1 MSPDY
6 NKTIQTVLFRTAA
19 KYPDAI
25 AIDYMN
31 TKISYKKLRSE
42 VEKCAAAMEKIGIK
56 PGDRVTIC
64 LPNIPQ
70 SVIAFYA
77 TLAVGATANMIHP
90 LSAGPEIEFAVN
102 VANSNCLF
110 VLDGFFDKTSG
121 INCPT
126 LKNIIYSSAGDYLAP
141 LTKAGFW
148 LTQGRKIP
156 KITNKEGVISWT
168 AFMKNAGPAAPKA
181 AAPTAGAAA
190 PTAAANPDPKSE
202 AVILYSGG
210 TSGKQKGIQ
219 LSHYNINAL
228 SALTIQHGCPTLGK
242 GDKML
247 AVLPMFHGF
256 GLGVCIHSSIY
267 AGATIVLVPRFNA
280 DICAGL
286 IKKKKPAVIVGVPTL
301 YEALLRNNRMKNVDC
316 SCLKGAFAGGDSL
329 PYEIKMAF
337 DECLRQNNSPVLL
350 REGYGLT
357 ECVTASA
364 LTPNDDYRKSSVGL
378 PYTGITYKII
388 STENDNGPYTPLEP
402 MTDGEIALKGP
413 TVMLGY
419 LNEPEE
425 TSKVL
430 RVHEDGDVWLHT
442 GDLGYM
448 DKDGFIYFKS
458 RIKRMIK
465 CKGYSVYPSQ
475 IEAVINAHP
484 KVSMSC
490 VIGVEDS
497 YEMNKLK
504 AFIVL
509 KEGVDRTDPE
519 ALRKEFFTYFGEN
532 IARFSQPKIIEFKD
546 SLPMT
551 KVGKIAYTQLK

>member
-1 MSPDY
+1 MSPDF
-6 NKTIQTVLFRTAA
+6 NITIPAVLRKAA
-19 KYPDAI
+19 KANPGVT
-25 AIDYMN
+25 AIDYMS
-31 TKISYKKLRSE
+31 TKISYRKLLE
-42 VEKCAAAMEKIGIK
+42 LVDKCADSLLAIGVK
-56 PGDRVTIC
+56 PGSRVTIC

-77 TLAVGATANMIHP
+77 VLSIGAVANMIHP

-102 VANSNCLF
+102 VAKSNCLF
-110 VLDGFFDKTSG
+110 VLDSFYDKTIG

-126 LKNIIYSSAGDYLAP
+126 LNTIIYSSAGDYLAP
-141 LTKAGFW
+141 ITKFGFW
-148 LTQGRKIP
+148 LTQGRKIQ
-156 KITNKEGVISWT
+156 KIGEKQGVMSWNT
-168 AFMKNAGPAAPKA
+168 FMTGAGDTLSQEKSES
-181 AAPTAGAAA
+181 
-190 PTAAANPDPKSE
+190 DPKQE

-219 LSHYNINAL
+219 LSHCNINAL
-228 SALTIQHGCPTLGK
+228 AKLTIQHGCPTLSA

-247 AVLPMFHGF
+247 AILPMFHGF
-256 GLGVCIHSSIY
+256 GLGVCIHSSVY

-280 DICAGL
+280 DVCAKL

-301 YEALLRNNRMKNVDC
+301 YEALLRNNRMRNVDC
-316 SCLKGAFAGGDSL
+316 SCLKGAFAGGDTL
-329 PYEIKMAF
+329 PYEIKTAF
-337 DECLRQNNSPVLL
+337 DKCLKENNSSVLL

-364 LTPNDDYRKSSVGL
+364 LTPGDDYRKGSVGL
-378 PYTGITYKII
+378 PYEGIAYKIVALDC
-388 STENDNGPYTPLEP
+388 ENGPYTPLP
-402 MTDGEIALKGP
+402 AMTDGEIVLKGP

-425 TSKVL
+425 TARVL
-430 RVHEDGDVWLHT
+430 RIHEDGDTWLHT

-448 DKDGFIYFKS
+448 DQDGFIYFKS

-465 CKGYSVYPSQ
+465 CRGYSIYPSQ
-475 IEAVINAHP
+475 IEAVLNAHP

-497 YEMNKLK
+497 YEMTKLK

-509 KEGVDRTDPE
+509 KENVDKSDTNL
-519 ALRKEFFTYFGEN
+519 LREEFFQYCREN
-532 IARFSQPKIIEFKD
+532 IAKFSQPKIIEFPE

>member
-1 MSPDY
+1 MSSDY
-6 NKTIQTVLFRTAA
+6 NITIPAVLRKAVKA
-19 KYPDAI
+19 NPDVT

-31 TKISYKKLRSE
+31 TKISYRKLLE
-42 VEKCAAAMEKIGIK
+42 LVDKCADSLRAIGVK
-56 PGDRVTIC
+56 PGSRVTIC

-77 TLAVGATANMIHP
+77 VLSIGAVANMIHP

-102 VANSNCLF
+102 VAESNCLF
-110 VLDGFFDKTSG
+110 VLDGFYDKTIG
-121 INCPT
+121 INCPS
-126 LKNIIYSSAGDYLAP
+126 LKTIIYSSAGDYLAP
-141 LTKAGFW
+141 ITKFGFW
-148 LTQGRKIP
+148 LTQGRKIQ
-156 KITNKEGVISWT
+156 KIGDKQGVMSWNT
-168 AFMKNAGPAAPKA
+168 FITGSNDTLSQEKSES
-181 AAPTAGAAA
+181 
-190 PTAAANPDPKSE
+190 DPKQA

-228 SALTIQHGCPTLGK
+228 AKLTIQHGCPSLGT

-256 GLGVCIHSSIY
+256 GLGVCIHSSVY

-280 DICAGL
+280 DMCANL
-286 IKKKKPAVIVGVPTL
+286 IKKKNPAIIVGVPTL

-316 SCLKGAFAGGDSL
+316 SCLKGAFAGGDTL
-329 PYEIKMAF
+329 PHEIKVAF
-337 DECLRQNNSPVLL
+337 DKCLKENNSSVLL

-364 LTPNDDYRKSSVGL
+364 LTPGDDYRKGSVGL
-378 PYTGITYKII
+378 PYDGITYKIVALDC
-388 STENDNGPYTPLEP
+388 ENGPYTPLP
-402 MTDGEIALKGP
+402 TMTDGEIVLKGP
-413 TVMLGY
+413 TVMIGY

-425 TSKVL
+425 TAKAL

-448 DKDGFIYFKS
+448 DADGFIYFKS

-465 CKGYSVYPSQ
+465 CRGYSIYPSQ
-475 IEAVINAHP
+475 IEAVLNAHP

-497 YEMNKLK
+497 YEMTKLK

-509 KEGVDRTDPE
+509 KEDVDKNNPDLLQE
-519 ALRKEFFTYFGEN
+519 EFFKYCREN
-532 IARFSQPKIIEFKD
+532 IAKFSQPKIIEFRD

>member
-6 NKTIQTVLFRTAA
+6 NKTIQAILLQTANTH
-19 KYPDAI
+19 PDAI

-31 TKISYKKLRSE
+31 RRISYKSLLKE
-42 VEKCAAAMEKIGIK
+42 VNKCASGLQAIGIK

-70 SVIAFYA
+70 AVIAFYA
-77 TLAVGATANMIHP
+77 TLSVGAVANMIHP
-90 LSAGPEIEFAVN
+90 LSAGPEIEFTVN
-102 VANSNCLF
+102 VAASKCLF
-110 VLDGFFDKTSG
+110 VLDGFFDKTKG
-121 INCPT
+121 INCPS
-126 LKNIIYSSAGDYLAP
+126 LRNIIYSSAGDYLSHIK
-141 LTKAGFW
+141 KAGFW
-148 LTQGRKIP
+148 ITQGRKIQ
-156 KITNKEGVISWT
+156 KIVSKPGVMSWKAFIKKGNVPADLSQIKTNS
-168 AFMKNAGPAAPKA
+168 
-181 AAPTAGAAA
+181 
-190 PTAAANPDPKSE
+190 DPHKE

-210 TSGKQKGIQ
+210 TSGKQKGIL

-228 SALTIQHGCPTLGK
+228 SKLTIQHGCPTLGIR
-242 GDKML
+242 DKML

-256 GLGVCIHSSIY
+256 GLGVCIHSSIF

-280 DICAGL
+280 DICANL
-286 IKKKKPAVIVGVPTL
+286 IKNKKPSVIVGVPTL

-329 PYEIKMAF
+329 PYEIKIAF
-337 DECLRQNNSPVLL
+337 DRILKENNSPVLL

-364 LTPNDDYRKSSVGL
+364 LTPNDDYRKGSVGL
-378 PYTGITYKII
+378 PYNGITYKIV
-388 STENDNGPYTPLEP
+388 STENTNGPYTPLAP
-402 MTDGEIALKGP
+402 MTDGEIVLKGP

-430 RVHEDGDVWLHT
+430 RIHEDGNVWLHT

-448 DKDGFIYFKS
+448 DEDGFIYFKS

-465 CKGYSVYPSQ
+465 CRGYSVYPSQ
-475 IEAVINAHP
+475 IEAVINSHP

-497 YEMNKLK
+497 YEMSKLK

-509 KEGVDRTDPE
+509 KEEVDKSDPD
-519 ALRKEFFTYFGEN
+519 ALQKEFFTYFGEN
-532 IARFSQPKIIEFKD
+532 IARFSQPKIIEFRD

>member
-1 MSPDY
+1 MSPDF
-6 NKTIQTVLFRTAA
+6 NITIPEVLINTARA
-19 KYPDAI
+19 NPDKI
-25 AIDYMN
+25 ALDYMN
-31 TKISYKKLRSE
+31 TKITYKKLLDL
-42 VEKCAAAMEKIGIK
+42 VNKCAESLHISGIK

-77 TLAVGATANMIHP
+77 VLSIGAVANMIHP

-102 VANSNCLF
+102 IAKSNCLF
-110 VLDGFFDKTSG
+110 VLDSFFDKTNG

-126 LKNIIYSSAGDYLAP
+126 LRTIIYSSAGDYLAP
-141 LTKAGFW
+141 VTKFGFW
-148 LTQGRKIP
+148 LTQGRKIQ
-156 KITNKEGVISWT
+156 KIGEKQGIMSWNSFISQASGT
-168 AFMKNAGPAAPKA
+168 FSQIVQEL
-181 AAPTAGAAA
+181 
-190 PTAAANPDPKSE
+190 DPKKE

-210 TSGKQKGIQ
+210 TSGKQKGIL

-228 SALTIQHGCPTLGK
+228 AKLTIQHGCPTLGT

-280 DICAGL
+280 DICAKL

-316 SCLKGAFAGGDSL
+316 SCLKGAFSGGDTL
-329 PYEIKMAF
+329 PYEIKVAF
-337 DECLRQNNSPVLL
+337 DKCLKENNSPVLL

-364 LTPNDDYRKSSVGL
+364 LTPGDDYRKGSVGL
-378 PYTGITYKII
+378 AYNGITYKIVALNC
-388 STENDNGPYTPLEP
+388 ENGPYTPLP
-402 MTDGEIALKGP
+402 AMTEGEIVLKGP
-413 TVMLGY
+413 TVMIGY
-419 LNEPEE
+419 LDEPEE
-425 TSKVL
+425 TAKVL
-430 RVHEDGDVWLHT
+430 RVHEDGDTWLHT

-448 DKDGFIYFKS
+448 DNDGFIYFKS

-465 CKGYSVYPSQ
+465 CRGYSIYPSQ
-475 IEAVINAHP
+475 IEEVLNAHP
-484 KVSMSC
+484 KVAMSC

-497 YEMNKLK
+497 YEMTKLK

-509 KEGVDRTDPE
+509 KEDVVRSDID
-519 ALRKEFFTYFGEN
+519 ALREEFFKYCREN
-532 IARFSQPKIIEFKD
+532 IAKFSQPRIIEFPE

>member
-1 MSPDY
+1 MSSDY
-6 NKTIQTVLFRTAA
+6 NNTIQTILLQTANNHPGA
-19 KYPDAI
+19 T

-31 TKISYKKLRSE
+31 KKISYGNLLKEVNKCAGSLRS
-42 VEKCAAAMEKIGIK
+42 IGIK
-56 PGDRVTIC
+56 HGDRVTIC

-77 TLAVGATANMIHP
+77 TLSIGAVANMIHP
-90 LSAGPEIEFAVN
+90 LSAGPEIEFAIN
-102 VANSNCLF
+102 VADSKCLF
-110 VLDGFFDKTSG
+110 VLDGFFDKTNS

-126 LKNIIYSSAGDYLAP
+126 LKNIIYCGAGDYLAP
-141 LTKAGFW
+141 FTKVGYW
-148 LTQGRKIP
+148 LTQGRKIQ
-156 KITNKEGVISWT
+156 KISSKQGVMSWK
-168 AFMKNAGPAAPKA
+168 AFIRNGDTLFDFSQEKSSS
-181 AAPTAGAAA
+181 
-190 PTAAANPDPKSE
+190 DPMQE

-210 TSGKQKGIQ
+210 TSGKQKGIL

-228 SALTIQHGCPTLGK
+228 SKLTIQHGCPTLGV

-280 DICAGL
+280 DICAKL

-329 PYEIKMAF
+329 PHEIKVAF
-337 DECLRQNNSPVLL
+337 DKCLKENNSPVLL

-364 LTPNDDYRKSSVGL
+364 LTPNDDYRKGSVGL
-378 PYTGITYKII
+378 PYNGITYKII
-388 STENDNGPYTPLEP
+388 STDNTNGPYTALAP

-413 TVMLGY
+413 TVMIGY

-425 TSKVL
+425 TAKVL
-430 RVHEDGDVWLHT
+430 RVHEDGQVWLHT

-448 DKDGFIYFKS
+448 DKYGFVYFKS

-465 CKGYSVYPSQ
+465 CRGYSVYPSQ
-475 IEAVINAHP
+475 IEAVINSHP

-509 KEGVDRTDPE
+509 KEDVDKSDPE
-519 ALRKEFFTYFGEN
+519 ALRNEFFTYFGEN